1 MKFIKKLFGSS
12 NEREMP
18 EIVFGVTDVGKVRK
32 GNEDYF
38 LVSSDKNLHIVAD
51 GMGGHRAG
59 AVASL
64 HATKAVD
71 NYFTTKLLSKLKGNN
86 EDIKDQM
93 ITCLLNANRKIL
105 EMAKTDRE
113 YDGMGCTIVVA
124 FVDRDTLH
132 ICHIGDARAYVS
144 DHTRIKL
151 LTTDHSRVMQ
161 LVNDGKMTM
170 EEARKS
176 PIKNELTQAIGS
188 PVSINPG
195 YSHHTLKKG
204 DKILLCSDGL
214 WDMLPD
220 QKIYEFLS
228 QNKPARAI
236 CEELIEMANN
246 AGGRDNITAV
256 VIVHK
261 GLEMPIEGDFLSH

>member
-1 MKFIKKLFGSS
+1 MKFVKKLFGFS
-12 NEREMP
+12 NESEMP
-18 EIVFGVTDVGKVRK
+18 EIVFGATDVGKIRK
-32 GNEDYF
+32 VNEDYF
-38 LVSSDKNLHIVAD
+38 LVSSEKNLHIVAD

-64 HATKAVD
+64 HTTKAVN

-105 EMAKTDRE
+105 EVAKADRE
-113 YDGMGCTIVVA
+113 YDGMGCAIVVA
-124 FVDRDTLH
+124 FIDRDTLH

-144 DHTRIKL
+144 DHTGIKL

-161 LVNDGKMTM
+161 LVNERKMTM

-188 PVSINPG
+188 SVSINPG

-214 WDMLPD
+214 WDMLSD
-220 QKIYEFLS
+220 QKIYGILS
-228 QNKPARAI
+228 QNRPARAI

-246 AGGRDNITAV
+246 AGGRDNITTV

-261 GLEMPIEGDFLSH
+261 GQERPFDVSLD